1 MIAGEMIIGTGD
13 CYFADVTIYPGVTV
27 VAPGF
32 IDPHAH
38 VESSCVTPPDFDLCT
53 LSTTLE
59 TPTHS

>member
-1 MIAGEMIIGTGD
+1 MAMKDARILNLATG
-13 CYFADVTIYPGVTV
+13 ALEEGGVTV

-38 VESSCVTPPDFDLCT
+38 IESSCVTPPDFDLCT